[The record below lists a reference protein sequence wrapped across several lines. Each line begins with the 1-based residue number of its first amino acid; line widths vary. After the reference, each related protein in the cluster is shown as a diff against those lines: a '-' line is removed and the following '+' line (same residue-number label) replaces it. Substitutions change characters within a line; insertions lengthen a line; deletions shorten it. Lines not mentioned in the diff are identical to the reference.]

1 MSTPDHV
8 LVVDDD
14 PDIRTLVGRLLEK
27 NGFRVSKV
35 ADGKGLRQ
43 LLEKSQPDL
52 IVLDLMLPDE
62 DGLVLCRNL
71 RSRSNI
77 PVIILSAR
85 GEDMDRII
93 GLEMGADDYL
103 GKPFHPR
110 ELLARVKSVL
120 RRARSLPG
128 DTQEEDANTTYRF
141 GGWVLDVPTRQLYSP
156 KSKKIFLSGGEFS
169 LLRVFLNHPNR
180 VLSRDQLLDFSH
192 GREIEPF
199 DRTIDMQVSRL
210 RRRLGDDPKK
220 PSLIKT
226 VRSSG
231 YVLAVRVERGGDQ
244 HHGTD
249 DSSPVD

>member
-1 MSTPDHV
+1 MASRDHI

-14 PDIRTLVGRLLEK
+14 PDICALVSEFLES
-27 NGFRVSKV
+27 NGFQVSV
-35 ADGKGLRQ
+35 ATDGKGLQTIMERDVI
-43 LLEKSQPDL
+43 DL

-77 PVIILSAR
+77 PVVILSAR
-85 GEDMDRII
+85 GGEMDRII
-93 GLEMGADDYL
+93 GLEMGADDYIP
-103 GKPFHPR
+103 KPFHPR

-120 RRARSLPG
+120 RRSRSLP
-128 DTQEEDANTTYRF
+128 DDAQDSDQNASYHF
-141 GGWVLDVPTRQLYSP
+141 AGWTLDVPTRQLYSP
-156 KSKKIFLSGGEFS
+156 SGDKIFLSGGEFA

-180 VLSRDQLLDFSH
+180 VLPRDQLLVFSH

-210 RRRLGDDPKK
+210 RRRLQDDPKS

-226 VRSSG
+226 VRSVG
-231 YVLAVRVERGGDQ
+231 YVFAVRVERGNS
-244 HHGTD
+244 TA
-249 DSSPVD
+249 

>member
-1 MSTPDHV
+1 MTTHEHV

-14 PDIRTLVGRLLEK
+14 PDICNLVGKLLEK

-35 ADGKGLRQ
+35 PDGKGLLT
-43 LLEKSQPDL
+43 LLEKSKPDL

-120 RRARSLPG
+120 RRARAAP
-128 DTQEEDANTTYRF
+128 EDAPESDDDATYRF
-141 GGWVLDVPTRQLYSP
+141 AGWVLDVPTRQLYSP
-156 KSKKIFLSGGEFS
+156 KGKKIFLSGGEFA

-180 VLSRDQLLDFSH
+180 VLSRDQLLDLSH

-231 YVLAVRVERGGDQ
+231 YVLAVRVERGGSVD
-244 HHGTD
+244 GTD
-249 DSSPVD
+249 DSGPGD

>member
-1 MSTPDHV
+1 MTAPDHI

-14 PDIRTLVGRLLEK
+14 PDICTLVSEFLEK
-27 NGFRVSKV
+27 NGFKVSI
-35 ADGKGLRQ
+35 AIDGKGLQSILDRD
-43 LLEKSQPDL
+43 EIDL

-77 PVIILSAR
+77 PVVILSAR
-85 GEDMDRII
+85 GGEMDRII

-103 GKPFHPR
+103 PKPFHPR

-120 RRARSLPG
+120 RRSRTLPDDST
-128 DTQEEDANTTYRF
+128 DTDQNASYQF
-141 GGWVLDVPTRQLYSP
+141 AGWTLDVPTRQLYSP
-156 KSKKIFLSGGEFS
+156 GGDKIFLSGGEFS
-169 LLRVFLNHPNR
+169 LLKVFLDHPNR
-180 VLSRDQLLDFSH
+180 VLPRDQLLVFSH

-210 RRRLGDDPKK
+210 RRRLQDDPKS

-226 VRSSG
+226 VRSVG
-231 YVLAVRVERGGDQ
+231 YVFAVRVERGA
-244 HHGTD
+244 
-249 DSSPVD
+249 PAA

>member
-1 MSTPDHV
+1 MATPDHV

-14 PDIRTLVGRLLEK
+14 PDIRNLVGKLLEK
-27 NGFRVSKV
+27 NGFRASKV
-35 ADGKGLRQ
+35 SDGKGLRM

-52 IVLDLMLPDE
+52 IILDLMLPDE

-120 RRARSLPG
+120 RRARSMPG
-128 DTQEEDANTTYRF
+128 DIQELDANATYRF
-141 GGWVLDVPTRQLYSP
+141 AGWVLDVPTRQLYSP
-156 KSKKIFLSGGEFS
+156 KSKKIFLSGGEFA

-226 VRSSG
+226 VRSAG
-231 YVLAVRVERGGDQ
+231 YVLAVRVERGGDTY
-244 HHGTD
+244 GAD
-249 DSSPVD
+249 DSGLGD

>member
-1 MSTPDHV
+1 MTTQDHI

-14 PDIRTLVGRLLEK
+14 PDICTLVSDFLEK
-27 NGFRVSKV
+27 NGFKVSV
-35 ADGKGLRQ
+35 AMDGKGLQ
-43 LLEKSQPDL
+43 EVLSNSSIDL

-77 PVIILSAR
+77 PVVILSAKG
-85 GEDMDRII
+85 GEMDRII

-103 GKPFHPR
+103 PKPFHPR

-120 RRARSLPG
+120 RRARTQPEDSLESE
-128 DTQEEDANTTYRF
+128 QNACYRF
-141 GGWVLDVPTRQLYSP
+141 AGWTLDVPTRQLYSP
-156 KSKKIFLSGGEFS
+156 SGDKIFLSGGEFS
-169 LLRVFLNHPNR
+169 LIMVFLNYPNR
-180 VLSRDQLLDFSH
+180 VLPRDQLLTFAH

-210 RRRLGDDPKK
+210 RKRLQDDPKS

-226 VRSSG
+226 VRSVG
-231 YVLAVRVERGGDQ
+231 YVFSARVERGE
-244 HHGTD
+244 
-249 DSSPVD
+249 PVS

>member
-1 MSTPDHV
+1 MTGQDHI

-14 PDIRTLVGRLLEK
+14 PDICTLVSDFLEK
-27 NGFRVSKV
+27 NGFQVSI
-35 ADGKGLRQ
+35 AMDGKGLQDIMERDVI
-43 LLEKSQPDL
+43 DL

-77 PVIILSAR
+77 PVVILSAR
-85 GEDMDRII
+85 GGEMDRII

-103 GKPFHPR
+103 PKPFHPR

-120 RRARSLPG
+120 RRSRTLP
-128 DTQEEDANTTYRF
+128 DDALESDQHASYHF
-141 GGWVLDVPTRQLYSP
+141 SGWTLDVPTRQLYSP
-156 KSKKIFLSGGEFS
+156 SGDKIFLSGGEFS
-169 LLRVFLNHPNR
+169 LLKVFLNNPNR
-180 VLSRDQLLDFSH
+180 VLPRDQLLVFSH

-210 RRRLGDDPKK
+210 RRRLQDDPKS

-226 VRSSG
+226 VRSVG
-231 YVLAVRVERGGDQ
+231 YVFAVRVERGNS
-244 HHGTD
+244 T
-249 DSSPVD
+249 S